1 MVIGNLT
8 QTEESAIHRSTAERG
23 ALGTLAA
30 GREAGMHKCFQFFS
44 QTALPNTSLGEWG
57 EGTGKKWALSG
68 KFLT

>member
-8 QTEESAIHRSTAERG
+8 QTEESAIHRTTAERG

-44 QTALPNTSLGEWG
+44 QTCPP
-57 EGTGKKWALSG
+57 KH
-68 KFLT
+68 LTWRVG